1 MQRDKPTVGLNR
13 QRIETGPD
21 EHAGGIASR
30 HDQRIRLEQS
40 VIGTTGGVA
49 NAVANHLQEGELSIG
64 LEGLIEVP
72 FKDRDRIG
80 FVAQSVQIRARLDT
94 GMQLEV
100 AQVHSA
106 HEVDECGLA
115 L

>member
-1 MQRDKPTVGLNR
+1 MQRHETAVGLAR
-13 QRIETGPD
+13 QRIESRTNK
-21 EHAGGIASR
+21 HAGGVAGR

-40 VIGTTGGVA
+40 VIGTTGCVA
-49 NAVANHLQEGELSIG
+49 NAVANHLQEGELSIIQA
-64 LEGLIEVP
+64 GLIEVP

-80 FVAQSVQIRARLDT
+80 FVAQSIQIRARFDT

-100 AQVHSA
+100 AQGHSA
-106 HEVDECGLA
+106 LEVDERGLA